1 MQKGTSFA
9 AGVTPSEDCHHC
21 VSRVILLSLWSCVAP
36 LEHLRAELCILVLT
50 VQTVSFHA
58 VTYLF
63 LQIKALW
70 GGVLIIS
77 HSFLNNRL
85 AERAKRRRTS
95 LQYVGQAV
103 SDNRQEDGGPV
114 QVRQE
119 ASCSN
124 GASLSSFFK
133 LWGL

>member
-1 MQKGTSFA
+1 MHFGAHCSNSKFSCCNLFVLADKGT
-9 AGVTPSEDCHHC
+9 V
-21 VSRVILLSLWSCVAP
+21 
-36 LEHLRAELCILVLT
+36 
-50 VQTVSFHA
+50 
-58 VTYLF
+58 
-63 LQIKALW
+63 

-103 SDNRQEDGGPV
+103 SDNRQEDGGPM